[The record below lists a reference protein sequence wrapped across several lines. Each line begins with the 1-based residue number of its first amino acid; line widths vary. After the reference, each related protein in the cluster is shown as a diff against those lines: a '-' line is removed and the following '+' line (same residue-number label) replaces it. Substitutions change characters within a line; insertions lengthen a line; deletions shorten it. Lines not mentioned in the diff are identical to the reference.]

1 MYNRYREIKNIYND
15 YIIFIKRKNKDY
27 KLYSIDKKIFEYLNL
42 KKINFLKI
50 YEINYL
56 ILDNLDII
64 EKYEYENNKYYEY
77 YIKVL
82 LINTI
87 KNIERNI

>member
-27 KLYSIDKKIFEYLNL
+27 KLYKIKKKIFEYLNL
-42 KKINFLKI
+42 KKINFLKT

-56 ILDNLDII
+56 ILDNLDIV
-64 EKYEYENNKYYEY
+64 EKYEYENNRYYEY

-82 LINTI
+82 LTNTI
-87 KNIERNI
+87 KNIEGE

>member
-27 KLYSIDKKIFEYLNL
+27 KLYNIDKKIFEYLNL
-42 KKINFLKI
+42 KKINFLKT

-56 ILDNLDII
+56 ILDNLDIV
-64 EKYEYENNKYYEY
+64 EKYEYENNRYYEY

-82 LINTI
+82 LTNTI
-87 KNIERNI
+87 KNIEGE

>member
-1 MYNRYREIKNIYND
+1 MYNRYREIKNIYKD
-15 YIIFIKRKNKDY
+15 YLIFIKRENGDY
-27 KLYSIDKKIFEYLNL
+27 KLFDKDKQIFDYLNL